1 MGPVVPCSRLVTAGD
16 VSETG
21 SVNRQELARVLHRA
35 RARLQPD
42 EVGLPAGG
50 RRRVAGLRRE
60 EVATLAGISV
70 DYVVRL
76 EQGRGPHPSASVLGS
91 LARALRM
98 SDNERAELF
107 ELAEVKLPRPGHVD
121 VLVRASVQRLVD
133 RLRDLPVMVISA
145 KGDVL
150 AWNQLAAA
158 LIGDWSRFPTRERNI
173 VWQRFLGEGGRVAMT
188 PAERDATSAQSV
200 ASLRNAMAQYPDDHD
215 LQALLATLRERSEQF
230 ARLWEQAPASP
241 WLSHTKTIVHPELG
255 AITLDCESLTI
266 PDSGQTVIVYSA
278 EPGSHAAE
286 QMELLRVIG
295 TQRMV
300 TDEVP

>member
-1 MGPVVPCSRLVTAGD
+1 MGPVVPCSRLVTAAD

-121 VLVRASVQRLVD
+121 VLVRGAFNVSSTD
-133 RLRDLPVMVISA
+133 C
-145 KGDVL
+145 G
-150 AWNQLAAA
+150 
-158 LIGDWSRFPTRERNI
+158 TC
-173 VWQRFLGEGGRVAMT
+173 
-188 PAERDATSAQSV
+188 
-200 ASLRNAMAQYPDDHD
+200 
-215 LQALLATLRERSEQF
+215 RS
-230 ARLWEQAPASP
+230 W
-241 WLSHTKTIVHPELG
+241 
-255 AITLDCESLTI
+255 
-266 PDSGQTVIVYSA
+266 
-278 EPGSHAAE
+278 
-286 QMELLRVIG
+286 
-295 TQRMV
+295 
-300 TDEVP
+300 